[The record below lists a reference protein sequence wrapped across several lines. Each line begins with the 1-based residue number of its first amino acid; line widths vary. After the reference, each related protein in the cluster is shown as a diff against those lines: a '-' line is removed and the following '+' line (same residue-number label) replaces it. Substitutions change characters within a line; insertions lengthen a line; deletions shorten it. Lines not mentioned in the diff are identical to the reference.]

1 MWRIFGHLGY
11 DEWMR
16 DKARVVMTRREAAG
30 IRNPVAGVRK
40 SSQAKITAYPSAVRI
55 ILLLFFLSSKLVN
68 F

>member
-30 IRNPVAGVRK
+30 IRNPVSGVRK
-40 SSQAKITAYPSAVRI
+40 SPSEDYRVP
-55 ILLLFFLSSKLVN
+55 FSC
-68 F
+68 